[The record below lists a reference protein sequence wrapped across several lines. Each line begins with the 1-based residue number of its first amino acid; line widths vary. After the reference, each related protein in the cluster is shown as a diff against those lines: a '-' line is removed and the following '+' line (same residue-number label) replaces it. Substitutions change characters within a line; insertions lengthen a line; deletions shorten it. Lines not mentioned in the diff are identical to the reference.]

1 MGNVG
6 ITGVTTAAD
15 TIDTE
20 GWEVVGRE
28 RAEGDG
34 NGTDKDH
41 ARRRCSS
48 FDGLACVIM

>member
-1 MGNVG
+1 MGNFG
-6 ITGVTTAAD
+6 IKGVTTAAD

-28 RAEGDG
+28 PAEGDG

-41 ARRRCSS
+41 AGRRCPS

>member
-1 MGNVG
+1 MCNVG
-6 ITGVTTAAD
+6 IKGETTAAD

-41 ARRRCSS
+41 AGRRCPSP
-48 FDGLACVIM
+48 DGLACIIM